1 MDKSEFERSKRLL
14 QISLKAKRR
23 QLVDIIGQK
32 LSGDKPFYIS
42 ADGRTKPVA

>member
-23 QLVDIIGQK
+23 KLIEIIGQK
-32 LSGDKPFYIS
+32 LGGDSPSITP
-42 ADGRTKPVA
+42 ADGRRPPVA